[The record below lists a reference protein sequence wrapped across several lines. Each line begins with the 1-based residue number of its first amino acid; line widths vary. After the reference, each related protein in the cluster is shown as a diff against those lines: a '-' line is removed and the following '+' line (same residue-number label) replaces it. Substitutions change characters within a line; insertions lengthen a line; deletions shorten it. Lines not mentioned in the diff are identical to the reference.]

1 MIKENILK
9 IYISIIMILIISLS
23 LSCGDEN
30 DRVSQSELDKELDQL
45 YRDSNDKVREAL
57 NKDKSGDKFTT
68 LELGYIRDLRLIPQ
82 ITYRTEQPHVKGR
95 IIRHRDEISN
105 IIKKKLADEGI
116 EKKEDLINKRKQLE
130 EQIKTLINEFLNDKY
145 KNKEDNI
152 KAFSL
157 SDL

>member
-1 MIKENILK
+1 VIKGNMSK
-9 IYISIIMILIISLS
+9 IYITIIMILFISLS
-23 LSCGDEN
+23 VSCGDEN
-30 DRVSQSELDKELDQL
+30 GRVSQSDLDKELDQL
-45 YRDSNDKVREAL
+45 SRDSNDKVGEAL
-57 NKDKSGDKFTT
+57 TKDKSENNFTT
-68 LELGYIRDLRLIPQ
+68 LELGYIRDLRIIPQ
-82 ITYRTEQPHVKGR
+82 ITYRTEEPHVKGR

-116 EKKEDLINKRKQLE
+116 EKKEDLTSKKKQLE

-145 KNKEDNI
+145 QNNEDNI

>member
-1 MIKENILK
+1 
-9 IYISIIMILIISLS
+9 MILIISLS